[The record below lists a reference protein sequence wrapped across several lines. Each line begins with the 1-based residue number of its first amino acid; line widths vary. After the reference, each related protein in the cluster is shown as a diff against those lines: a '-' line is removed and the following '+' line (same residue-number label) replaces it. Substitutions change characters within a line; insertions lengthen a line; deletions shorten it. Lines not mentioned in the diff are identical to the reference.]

1 MKKETVFTKIILVA
15 FLASGILLFNSC
27 KEGSKTVIDKSGNES
42 IELKTNNEKMA
53 SFDKNLLVGSWE
65 DTSESALHFS
75 LFADGTA
82 RSDNMK
88 TLLYQS
94 WRLENNK
101 LVLTAKSIGNDT
113 SSIDDEVYSVEE
125 LTENKMILKRGES
138 IFEYHK
144 IN

>member
-27 KEGSKTVIDKSGNES
+27 KEGSKTVIDKSGNEL

>member
-15 FLASGILLFNSC
+15 FLAGGILLLNSC
-27 KEGSKTVIDKSGNES
+27 KEGSKKAIDKPGIEPS
-42 IELKTNNEKMA
+42 ELKKNNEKMD

-75 LFADGTA
+75 LFANGTA

-94 WRLENNK
+94 WRLENDK
-101 LVLTAKSIGNDT
+101 LVLTAKSIGNGT
-113 SSIDDEVYSVEE
+113 SSIDDEVYSVLE
-125 LTENKMILKRGES
+125 LTENKMILKREES

>member
-1 MKKETVFTKIILVA
+1 MKKETVFPKIILVA

-27 KEGSKTVIDKSGNES
+27 KEGSKTVIDKSGNEL
-42 IELKTNNEKMA
+42 IELKTNNEKRA